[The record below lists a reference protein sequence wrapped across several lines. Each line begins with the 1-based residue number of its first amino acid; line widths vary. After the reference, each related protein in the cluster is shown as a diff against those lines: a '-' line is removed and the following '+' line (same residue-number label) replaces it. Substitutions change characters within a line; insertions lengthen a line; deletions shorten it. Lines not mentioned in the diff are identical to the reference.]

1 MVRAASSSEPP
12 MNVGLACRPVGAYRR
27 HLVKRDHYTDTSTVS
42 ICGSCE
48 GRYMPNWYSSGPGGN
63 RCRKA
68 AAASLERSFRREW
81 LVRIQD
87 EHDQPMQFVPAA
99 VGDLHRMLG
108 GTPRQRLAGFD
119 NVHAVRGLLAQL
131 TLQHVERLGAGM
143 RVHPGLG
150 AWRRDGMVDAQQV
163 LGGGDVHQGA
173 DLGDHAATMRRRPL
187 GTKRKEPG
195 LALHVG
201 GQGQRTSRRLGVRQ
215 RGEILDVPI
224 QRAGR
229 QLGDCLLRHRFYDKL
244 LLLLLL
250 LL

>member
-12 MNVGLACRPVGAYRR
+12 NERGVGVPASRSLSR
-27 HLVKRDHYTDTSTVS
+27 HLVKRAHFTDTPTVS

-87 EHDQPMQFVPAA
+87 EHDQPMQFFPAA

-143 RVHPGLG
+143 RVHP
-150 AWRRDGMVDAQQV
+150 
-163 LGGGDVHQGA
+163 
-173 DLGDHAATMRRRPL
+173 
-187 GTKRKEPG
+187 
-195 LALHVG
+195 
-201 GQGQRTSRRLGVRQ
+201 
-215 RGEILDVPI
+215 
-224 QRAGR
+224 
-229 QLGDCLLRHRFYDKL
+229 
-244 LLLLLL
+244 
-250 LL
+250 